1 VKSLPVSFSV
11 AIAFMAE
18 CCSWLRPQVGVGE
31 EDDTFGRECQTEAG
45 PPMQRIGF
53 VVSPGFQVVS
63 LSALGAFEFANA
75 SVRRP
80 VYDVRV
86 LSETGGH
93 IPSSIGLAV
102 ETKRLG
108 SSFFDTV
115 IVCGSMDV
123 ADGGVD
129 IRPASRG
136 VLAFVR
142 KASKRSRR
150 VASICSGAFILAEA
164 GLLDGRRATT
174 HWCVARD
181 LQARYPTLKVDED
194 RIFIVDGP
202 IWTSAGASAG
212 VDLALA
218 MIEEDLGVELARLVA
233 KKLVLYHRRAGGQSQ
248 HSVLLEMDA
257 KPDRIQS
264 VLTYAKQ
271 NLRAALSV
279 DRLAKVANLSPR
291 QFSRAFQTATGRS
304 PAKAI
309 ESLRVESARWMME
322 QRDDSIDAVARE
334 TGFTS
339 RDHMRRAFLRV
350 YGQPPQAVRRQ
361 ARVR

>member
-1 VKSLPVSFSV
+1 
-11 AIAFMAE
+11 
-18 CCSWLRPQVGVGE
+18 
-31 EDDTFGRECQTEAG
+31 
-45 PPMQRIGF
+45 MQRIGF

-63 LSALGAFEFANA
+63 LAALGAFEFAN
-75 SVRRP
+75 SSTRRP
-80 VYDVRV
+80 VYDVHA
-86 LSETGGH
+86 LSEAGGRV
-93 IPSSIGLAV
+93 PSSVGLAI

-108 SSFFDTV
+108 SSVFDTV

-129 IRPASRG
+129 IRPPSGA
-136 VLAFVR
+136 VLSFVR

-150 VASICSGAFILAEA
+150 VASICSGAFVLAEA

-181 LQARYPTLKVDED
+181 LQARYPAVKVDED

-218 MIEEDLGVELARLVA
+218 MIEGDLGVELARLVA
-233 KKLVLYHRRAGGQSQ
+233 RKLVLYHRRGGGQSQ

-279 DRLAKVANLSPR
+279 DRLAKVANLSSR
-291 QFSRAFQTATGRS
+291 QFSRAFQAATRRS

-309 ESLRVESARWMME
+309 ESLRVESARVMME
-322 QRDDSIDAVARE
+322 QGDDSIDDVARE
-334 TGFTS
+334 SGFTS

-350 YGQPPQAVRRQ
+350 YGQPPQALRRQ

>member
-1 VKSLPVSFSV
+1 
-11 AIAFMAE
+11 
-18 CCSWLRPQVGVGE
+18 
-31 EDDTFGRECQTEAG
+31 
-45 PPMQRIGF
+45 MQRIGF
-53 VVSPGFQVVS
+53 LVSPGFQVVS
-63 LSALGAFEFANA
+63 LSALGAFEFANS
-75 SVRRP
+75 SVRSP

-86 LSETGGH
+86 LSETGGRV
-93 IPSSIGLAV
+93 PSSVGLAI

-108 SSFFDTV
+108 NSVFDTM

-123 ADGGVD
+123 ADGAVD
-129 IRPASRG
+129 IRPASSG

-142 KASKRSRR
+142 KASKKSRR

-174 HWCVARD
+174 HWCAARD
-181 LQARYPTLKVDED
+181 LQARYPAVRVDED

-218 MIEEDLGVELARLVA
+218 MIEEDLGVEVARLVA
-233 KKLVLYHRRAGGQSQ
+233 KKLVLYHRRGGGQSQ

-279 DRLAKVANLSPR
+279 ERLAKVANLSPR
-291 QFSRAFQTATGRS
+291 QFSRAFQAATRRS

-309 ESLRVESARWMME
+309 ESLRVESARLMME
-322 QRDDSIDAVARE
+322 QGHDSIDDVARE
-334 TGFTS
+334 SGFTS

-350 YGQPPQAVRRQ
+350 YGQPPQALRRQ